1 MKIDKNT
8 RQAILKKAQENPFIT
23 VSEIVDML
31 EAHCQ
36 APDTASLVDAEM
48 KRAARRLLATLRD
61 DKNERTHFALGD
73 KKGVYVCIDTCGLL
87 EMTSDAGDRLEPLS
101 SVENQLKVKRNGL
114 NKSLRKVSQIKKAL
128 GLCVD
133 MKGAHSEETAA
144 LAEKLYSMAD
154 ELQALLA
161 V

>member
-1 MKIDKNT
+1 MRIEKNT
-8 RQAILKKAQENPFIT
+8 RQAILKKAQENPSIT
-23 VSEIVDML
+23 IGEIVDML
-31 EAHCQ
+31 ETHCQ
-36 APDTASLVDAEM
+36 MPDTATLVDTEM
-48 KRAARRLLATLRD
+48 KRVARRLLATLRD

-73 KKGVYVCIDTCGLL
+73 MRGIYVCIDTCGRL
-87 EMTSDAGDRLEPLS
+87 EMMSSAGDRLEPLS
-101 SVENQLKVKRNGL
+101 AVENQLKVKRNGL

-133 MKGAHSEETAA
+133 MKGVYSEETTA

-161 V
+161 M